1 MPHITGCNIRV
12 NEDARRIVEDPRKT
26 FNKAQKVVSEVNES
40 FRVSKKNKED
50 GEDDEKCQW
59 FIVSLMRLVQK
70 NI

>member
-1 MPHITGCNIRV
+1 M

>member
-1 MPHITGCNIRV
+1 M

-26 FNKAQKVVSEVNES
+26 FNKAQKVISEVNES

-59 FIVSLMRLVQK
+59 FIVSLMRLV
-70 NI
+70 

>member
-40 FRVSKKNKED
+40 FRVSKEIKED
-50 GEDDEKCQW
+50 GEDDKKCQW